1 MSFQVSSQ
9 MSIAQQMRVGDQF
22 ASALQPLPQLK
33 QVANQYPQGD
43 GSFAG
48 QVAGTQPQ
56 PDLDL
61 QMAMMANDVYAAD
74 NPQTEQALADAGWTA
89 LEPSADGNS
98 LVDAQGNEIP
108 IDPALLSTSEG
119 FDAAIYQND
128 QGQYVVAYRGTDDWG
143 LAPSGDAD
151 DNAQQG
157 LGFESGQYK
166 DAVALAEAANRV
178 FGDGNVAFTGHSLG
192 GGLASAA
199 SLATGVPGVTFN
211 ASGLSDQTLESLG
224 FNPNAVREDAA
235 DSGQL
240 RRYIVNGDPLN
251 AAQQDLPIIPI
262 LGMSPPNAV
271 GHELRIDPP
280 AGMGGLGDL
289 AALHGGGGDNASY
302 VDALKQNTA
311 YDPSTRPS
319 LSERAGSAVDG
330 GLDRLGD
337 FANDALSAGGRPI
350 LGWAIDQAL
359 DAGGDIAGGTIGV
372 LGNIGRDGLER
383 VGEYNLNQLGSV
395 IRQGQDVVGDLRD
408 NGAEMIDGIGDA
420 GREAFANGDNVDGT
434 AQVVGDVLDF
444 AVDSVGDL
452 ADGALGLVGDTTQNL
467 ANAGGGLLRDIG
479 DATGLDAPLDAVA
492 GFVEGTGKVVS
503 DIADGAGDVVDVVT
517 DVIGDGVEAV
527 SDFVG
532 DVGQATSD
540 GVEWLGEKLNPTNW
554 F

>member
-1 MSFQVSSQ
+1 MSLH
-9 MSIAQQMRVGDQF
+9 IANQLSTADQLRLDNRF
-22 ASALQPLPQLK
+22 AVALQPPPQLQ
-33 QVANQYPQGD
+33 QVANHYPQGD
-43 GSFAG
+43 GSFAS
-48 QVAGTQPQ
+48 QVSGTQPQ

-61 QMAMMANDVYAAD
+61 QLAMMANDVYAAD
-74 NPQTEQALADAGWTA
+74 NPQTEQALAEAGWTQ
-89 LEPSADGNS
+89 LEPSADGSS

-151 DNAQQG
+151 DNVLQG
-157 LGFESGQYK
+157 LGFESGQYR
-166 DAVALAEAANRV
+166 DAVALAEAAHRA
-178 FGDGNVAFTGHSLG
+178 FGNGNVAFTGHSLG

-199 SLATGVPGVTFN
+199 SLSTGVPGVTFN

-251 AAQQDLPIIPI
+251 AAQQDLPIIPF

-289 AALHGGGGDNASY
+289 KALHGGGGDGASY
-302 VDALKQNTA
+302 VDALRQNTA
-311 YDPSTRPS
+311 YDPSTRPTGP
-319 LSERAGSAVDG
+319 EQFGDAVNN
-330 GLDRLGD
+330 GLDRIGD
-337 FANDALSAGGRPI
+337 LAGDLLTAGGRPG
-350 LGWAIDQAL
+350 LGWATDQLL
-359 DAGGDIAGGTIGV
+359 DVGGDV
-372 LGNIGRDGLER
+372 LGETISVVGNVGRDGLER
-383 VGEYNLNQLGSV
+383 LGEYNLNQLGSV
-395 IRQGQDVVGDLRD
+395 IRQGQDVVGDLWS
-408 NGAEMIDGIGDA
+408 NGSEMVDGFGQA
-420 GREAFANGDNVDGT
+420 GSEFAQGDNVDGV
-434 AQVVGDVLDF
+434 AQVIGDVLDF
-444 AVDSVGDL
+444 GIDSVGDI

-492 GFVEGTGKVVS
+492 GFVEGGGQVVS
-503 DIADGAGDVVDVVT
+503 DVADAVGGAIDTVT
-517 DVIGDGVEAV
+517 DVVGDGVEVVA
-527 SDFVG
+527 DFVG
-532 DVGQATSD
+532 DVGQATTD
-540 GVEWLGEKLNPTNW
+540 GVQWLGKTLNPRNW